1 MIENAIEQS
10 NKFYSTQSL
19 EQKME
24 ISNHGYAGAPEG
36 KSSKGYV
43 PPGQEGSYP
52 KGQNNIFANY

>member
-1 MIENAIEQS
+1 MIENAIEQA
-10 NKFYSTQSL
+10 NNFYSTQSL

-52 KGQNNIFANY
+52 KG